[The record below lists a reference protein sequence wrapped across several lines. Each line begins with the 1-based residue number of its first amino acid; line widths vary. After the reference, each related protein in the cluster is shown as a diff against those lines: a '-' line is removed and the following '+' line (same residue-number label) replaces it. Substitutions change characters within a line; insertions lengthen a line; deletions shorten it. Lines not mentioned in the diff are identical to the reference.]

1 MALRPLNELGIC
13 RKGVQFPRKSGL
25 GTPLAQTIR
34 PCNTP
39 LKPQQAC
46 HFPAWGELDSS
57 KASLVFPYTSQS
69 PDKGD
74 ASKENPNL
82 HARARTEKSRQ
93 RYRRDG
99 KKRHRKKQA
108 DKEEAQKDK
117 AQKAQKDKAQMAQ
130 KAQMARRT
138 EEEGRQTCRRAAKAS
153 PRLCRA
159 ALSTRVFTAFTPCL
173 KK

>member
-13 RKGVQFPRKSGL
+13 RKGVQFPQEVRL
-25 GTPLAQTIR
+25 GNSSCTDNQAMQHE
-34 PCNTP
+34 
-39 LKPQQAC
+39 PQQAC

-93 RYRRDG
+93 RYRRDR

-108 DKEEAQKDK
+108 DKEKAQKDK